1 MLCSRK
7 SIIFNKFFFIIP
19 YHKIGGAERVHI
31 NIIKSL
37 KYKPFVFFDYSDSTH
52 ISKEFK
58 DNACCFFITS
68 KRRRKYAYYFI
79 KIISYIFPVTIFGC
93 NSNVFY
99 NFISRL
105 KGKVKSIDLTHAFSF
120 PEKGMEISSLP
131 FVDLI
136 DKRVVINQKTKIDY
150 EHLYNENNIEKKLL
164 NRFVIIPNGIL
175 ISDFKNDI
183 DSRFENFTIGF
194 VGRNSLEKRPE
205 LFFDI
210 VKDLNIKSKVIGD
223 NFDFYKTHFPNVKYF
238 ENCNEQKTI
247 REQFSEISLLIVSSS
262 REGFPLV
269 IMEAMELGI
278 PVIATNVGSISEHI
292 INHKNGYLGPVEY
305 LDFLDF
311 SKLIIK
317 GLVSDKA
324 LYFSISSNARE
335 YAILNFNIKRFKDQ
349 YRKLFY
355 E

>member
-1 MLCSRK
+1 
-7 SIIFNKFFFIIP
+7 
-19 YHKIGGAERVHI
+19 
-31 NIIKSL
+31 
-37 KYKPFVFFDYSDSTH
+37 
-52 ISKEFK
+52 
-58 DNACCFFITS
+58 
-68 KRRRKYAYYFI
+68 
-79 KIISYIFPVTIFGC
+79 
-93 NSNVFY
+93 
-99 NFISRL
+99 
-105 KGKVKSIDLTHAFSF
+105 
-120 PEKGMEISSLP
+120 MEISSLP

-150 EHLYNENNIEKKLL
+150 EHLYKENNIEKKLL

-194 VGRNSLEKRPE
+194 VGRNSPEKRPE

-317 GLVSDKA
+317 RLVSDKA